1 MKKAMMFCG
10 RDENGVARPVSVDEN
25 GVIKSSNDDAPEYS
39 YILDDQNKKV
49 LRIVDAAPY
58 LLEYGQYNAMSG
70 ATVSVGIGATEI
82 LSENANRKYASVY
95 NRGDGIVILSAN
107 TDGNGIAIPANSR
120 YDMSVMNGNLY
131 RGQMFAN
138 AVATSN
144 QTITTF
150 EQGGIGSNG
159 TFSDSTKRTHT
170 DYIAIDVPDGGVA
183 LNVKIT
189 SNNGVIRNIC
199 AYNASKQQT
208 YWKDTSSFPAGD
220 GDYTEVS
227 VIIPNTTVKY
237 IAISFANAT
246 NADAAYSVSDMS
258 STTVSVSTGEPTTVY
273 VAEGE

>member
-10 RDENGVARPVSVDEN
+10 RDENGVVRPVSVDEN
-25 GVIKSSNDDAPEYS
+25 GVIQSASDIS
-39 YILDDQNKKV
+39 YTLDDQNKKV

-58 LLEYGQYNAMSG
+58 LLEYGQYNTMSG
-70 ATVSVGIGATEI
+70 AAVSVGPGATEI
-82 LSENANRKYASVY
+82 LSENANRKYASVF
-95 NRGDGIVILSAN
+95 NDSNGIVILSAN
-107 TDGNGIAIPANSR
+107 TDGNGIVIPANSR

-138 AVATSN
+138 TIATSN

-150 EQGGIGSNG
+150 EQGGIGGDG
-159 TFSDSTKRTHT
+159 TFSNSEKRTHT

-199 AYNASKQQT
+199 AYDSNKQAT
-208 YWKDTSSFPAGD
+208 YYKNNKYFPAED
-220 GDYTEVS
+220 GAYTEVS

-246 NADAAYSVSDMS
+246 SANATYSVSDMS
-258 STTVSVSTGEPTTVY
+258 STTVIVSTGVPTTVY
-273 VAEGE
+273 IAEGE